1 MGRRKTARLLNIIP
15 ILCDAV
21 ERKLAHKQIMNMN
34 RIALLLIASV
44 PCTLWAHPCPYNWN
58 IEFSR
63 DTEIKGRNLSD
74 FVAKFNEAAKKET
87 KGKIAQAILIDPKP
101 DSFLKVPENSPHSV
115 EMDLLIKRYSEA
127 SAPLIKKG
135 LLEYGTAPITVR
147 FPAKFPV
154 ACLLAGT
161 FGTGVTGFDETE
173 EGARVTR
180 SRAELECRA
189 YQVNAKF
196 IETAKE
202 WQKEDRIPKGE
213 EAAAYIFAS
222 FSGMTWAFYTLPDP
236 KKDFVENSIL
246 KGVTLCIPAKGVVL
260 AIETKA
266 KHEEMTKTL
275 LERQFLEDPGSDG
288 TGKTPQP
295 SDNQKQGKS
304 LPATDGTKE

>member
-1 MGRRKTARLLNIIP
+1 
-15 ILCDAV
+15 
-21 ERKLAHKQIMNMN
+21 MNMN
-34 RIALLLIASV
+34 RIALLFIASV
-44 PCTLWAHPCPYNWN
+44 PCTLGAHPCPYNWN

-63 DTEIKGRNLSD
+63 DTEIKGKDLSD

-87 KGKIAQAILIDPKP
+87 KGKITQAILMDPKP
-101 DSFLKVPENSPHSV
+101 DSFLKVPEDSPYSA

-154 ACLLAGT
+154 ACLLAAT
-161 FGTGVTGFDETE
+161 FDTGVTVFDETE

-180 SRAELECRA
+180 SRAELECHA
-189 YQVNAKF
+189 YHVNAKF
-196 IETAKE
+196 LETAKE
-202 WQKEDRIPKGE
+202 WLNEDRIPKGE

-236 KKDFVENSIL
+236 EKDFVENSIL
-246 KGVTLCIPAKGVVL
+246 KGVTLYLPAKGIVL

-266 KHEEMTKTL
+266 KHEEMYKTL
-275 LERQFLEDPGSDG
+275 LERQFLQDPDPDG
-288 TGKTPQP
+288 TGKATQT
-295 SDNQKQGKS
+295 SDKQKQDKS
-304 LPATDGTKE
+304 PFATDGTKE